1 MKEKY
6 WEQLRTLN
14 RGYEELKVGLFGLKK
29 NFNILTDNQIPLVG
43 DANYVITSIKADY
56 PEHIIVIDFNSD
68 LLDNFHPLSKNT
80 YAFMAI
86 HLKALK
92 NKADKDTL
100 MIKYVAE
107 INSRNRMYVV
117 HE

>member
-14 RGYEELKVGLFGLKK
+14 RSYEEIKVNLFGLKK
-29 NFNILTDNQIPLVG
+29 NFNILTDNQIPLVS
-43 DANYVITSIKADY
+43 DENYVLSTIKKDY
-56 PEHIIVIDFNSD
+56 PEHIIAIDYSSD

-92 NKADKDTL
+92 NKADKDTI

-117 HE
+117 HD